1 MNDYYTTTGT
11 ISDKNTLI
19 LDGPIPLPVGRVRI
33 TVERIMPPPTGEHF
47 LTKLHALQKSLRAS
61 GYQSRTKTEIDDYIQ
76 AERDSWGE

>member
-33 TVERIMPPPTGEHF
+33 TVERIMVPPTGENF
-47 LTKLHALQKSLRAS
+47 LAKLHTLQRALRAS
-61 GYQSRTKTEIDDYIQ
+61 GYQSRTKSEIDGQIQ